1 MVNTIQSNAS
11 KEKTLNKGDFKFKSL
26 VESLQQVYGAEKQWS
41 AVLPILQ
48 LAVGCEDL
56 LETLNK
62 FEKEGKEHLHR
73 LESIFEAFEIPL
85 HEGENKDVE
94 VLIEEC
100 YDIIDVTPRN
110 SFIRDAGL
118 VVGMQQLQQYQITAY
133 TSLLAQAL
141 ECNAEKVVNL
151 LRVIIYNKQEE
162 ENQLAMAGTSQML
175 DEIT

>member
-1 MVNTIQSNAS
+1 MVNTIESNAS
-11 KEKTLNKGDFKFKSL
+11 KKKTLNKGDFKSL
-26 VESLQQVYGAEKQWS
+26 VEGLQQVYGAEKQWS
-41 AVLPILQ
+41 TVLPILQ

-62 FEKEGKEHLHR
+62 FEKEEKEHIHR
-73 LESIFEAFEIPL
+73 LESIFYALDVPVEEVQ
-85 HEGENKDVE
+85 NKDVE
-94 VLIEEC
+94 VLIDEC

-118 VVGMQQLQQYQITAY
+118 IVGMQQLQQYQITAH

-141 ECNAEKVVNL
+141 ECNEEKVVNL
-151 LRVIIYNKQEE
+151 LRVIIHNKQQEE
-162 ENQLAMAGTSQML
+162 DQLAMAGTSQML

>member
-1 MVNTIQSNAS
+1 MIAIQSNTS

-41 AVLPILQ
+41 IVLPILQ

-56 LETLNK
+56 LEMLNK
-62 FEKEGKEHLHR
+62 LEKEGKEHIHR
-73 LESIFEAFEIPL
+73 LESIFSLLNVPVE
-85 HEGENKDVE
+85 EGQNKDVE

-118 VVGMQQLQQYQITAY
+118 IVGMQQLQQYQITAH
-133 TSLLAQAL
+133 TSLLAQAIA
-141 ECNAEKVVNL
+141 CNAEKVVNL
-151 LRVIIYNKQEE
+151 LRVIIHNKQQE